1 MNDKNWLLF
10 VYSLLKFFYLAYF
23 QINNIVACINNFIP
37 LYAEYSIVWIYHSL
51 FIYLSV
57 DMWIISNLGLLEIKL
72 NEYSHTC
79 LPMVE
84 FTSEAMWV
92 SSFLHKKVFNK
103 RFNFFSDRAIVIT
116 WKFWS
121 YLEKYN
127 FQLLGNYLEFCITLT
142 IVSSNLFFYFVSNL
156 LFF

>member
-1 MNDKNWLLF
+1 
-10 VYSLLKFFYLAYF
+10 
-23 QINNIVACINNFIP
+23 
-37 LYAEYSIVWIYHSL
+37 
-51 FIYLSV
+51 
-57 DMWIISNLGLLEIKL
+57 MWIISNLGLLEIKL

-103 RFNFFSDRAIVIT
+103 RFNFFSDRAIEVI
-116 WKFWS
+116 
-121 YLEKYN
+121 
-127 FQLLGNYLEFCITLT
+127 
-142 IVSSNLFFYFVSNL
+142 SSNLFFYFVSNL